1 MASETLKLKAR
12 EELIR
17 LYSADDSFSNFN
29 SLNDK
34 QKSVQLTR
42 FYIDEIHNKQ
52 KTEIS
57 EDEID
62 QGLVD
67 GANDLGCD
75 FINRNDGRVTI
86 IQSKYRNKSSVQED
100 VREISHFKSILKR
113 FKNPNLK
120 SNRNLKDII
129 DDIDWHRDSFE
140 LVFVTTGTLKDISQA
155 KLVSDGPGD
164 YPLDVDDL
172 DERCEWFFYDE
183 EELNQ
188 LLRTARDIHKGISKE
203 TVKLYPVGE
212 KGRRGASS
220 VIEATAGDYASYI
233 MTLDARQINKAYQ
246 ALGTDAIF
254 SLNIR
259 NYIGNTSTNKNI
271 IDSAEKDPAQF
282 FIYNNGISCLATNVA
297 LHEESIEVTG
307 LQVINGAQTVKA
319 LVHVAK
325 SIERNR
331 LPYWS
336 KSVPQVLV
344 RITEIPEGY
353 GPTQR
358 TREKITQYNNTQNT
372 VKISDFRSNDS
383 VQKNLRDQFS
393 ELTRGG
399 KKVVYLAKRT
409 DKYPANSELVKFEEF
424 AKSVYTF
431 LYEFVSFSGSSSFL
445 FNEGG
450 EGGYVRVFGTNDIL
464 WERMPD
470 DEFRLRAAIYWI
482 SNEISGYLRSTRPDE
497 QDVDARAAIER
508 KWALLY
514 SFGVVVQVVYKD
526 KWKNEVSKLY
536 KGDWTIGEGKKGEAV
551 SAIYNV
557 AKAGVIMAYKNAKEH
572 DPAFVHRNFMR
583 ARNTPDKI
591 KEILTHTILPL
602 MGKSIPTIGN

>member
-1 MASETLKLKAR
+1 M
-12 EELIR
+12 
-17 LYSADDSFSNFN
+17 
-29 SLNDK
+29 
-34 QKSVQLTR
+34 
-42 FYIDEIHNKQ
+42 
-52 KTEIS
+52 
-57 EDEID
+57 
-62 QGLVD
+62 
-67 GANDLGCD
+67 
-75 FINRNDGRVTI
+75 
-86 IQSKYRNKSSVQED
+86 
-100 VREISHFKSILKR
+100 
-113 FKNPNLK
+113 
-120 SNRNLKDII
+120 
-129 DDIDWHRDSFE
+129 
-140 LVFVTTGTLKDISQA
+140 
-155 KLVSDGPGD
+155 
-164 YPLDVDDL
+164 
-172 DERCEWFFYDE
+172 
-183 EELNQ
+183 
-188 LLRTARDIHKGISKE
+188 
-203 TVKLYPVGE
+203 
-212 KGRRGASS
+212 
-220 VIEATAGDYASYI
+220 
-233 MTLDARQINKAYQ
+233 
-246 ALGTDAIF
+246 GTDAIF

-282 FIYNNGISCLATNVA
+282 FIYNNGISCLATKVT

-331 LPYWS
+331 LLYWNDL
-336 KSVPQVLV
+336 VPQVLV

-383 VQKNLRDQFS
+383 VQKNLRDQF
-393 ELTRGG
+393 
-399 KKVVYLAKRT
+399 
-409 DKYPANSELVKFEEF
+409 
-424 AKSVYTF
+424 
-431 LYEFVSFSGSSSFL
+431 
-445 FNEGG
+445 EGG
-450 EGGYVRVFGTNDIL
+450 DGGYVRVFGKDDIL

-482 SNEISGYLRSTRPDE
+482 SNEISGHLRSTRQDE
-497 QDVDARAAIER
+497 EDVDARAAIER

-526 KWKNEVSKLY
+526 KWKDEISKLY
-536 KGDWTIGEGKKGEAV
+536 KGDWTLGEGKKGEAV